1 MTNATQ
7 LIHDTIR
14 DAFQV
19 LYPKANIVVHGA
31 GTEELTV
38 CVQHGTDYLQGFE
51 FEVPSDDDGN
61 FYFKSQTDP
70 NVIVMFPYPDGLGDV
85 E

>member
-1 MTNATQ
+1 MPDATQ

-19 LYPKANIVVHGA
+19 LYPKANIIVHGA
-31 GTEELTV
+31 GEESLTV
-38 CVQHGTDYLQGFE
+38 CVQHGTEYLQGFS
-51 FEVPSDDDGN
+51 FELPSDDDGY
-61 FYFKSQTDP
+61 FYFESDTDRT
-70 NVIVMFPYPDGLGDV
+70 VIVMIPYPDLPED

>member
-1 MTNATQ
+1 MTDATQ

-14 DAFQV
+14 NAFQA
-19 LYPKANIVVHGA
+19 LYPKANIIVHGA

-38 CVQHGTDYLQGFE
+38 CVQHGTEYLQGFS

-61 FYFKSQTDP
+61 FYFQSDTDRK
-70 NVIVMFPYPDGLGDV
+70 VIVMFPYPDSLGDD
-85 E
+85 

>member
-1 MTNATQ
+1 MTDQTQ

-14 DAFQV
+14 DAFQS

-31 GTEELTV
+31 GTEELVV
-38 CVQHGTDYLQGFE
+38 CVQHGTEYLQGFE

-61 FYFKSQTDP
+61 FYFKSQTNP
-70 NVIVMFPYPDGLGDV
+70 EVIVMFAYPDGLGD
-85 E
+85 EA